1 MKWWQQQMAHNEWS
15 YDTAQPPLVY
25 NAKVGGKKRRVVS
38 VATMEGVWFCYD
50 AATGQP
56 IYQRVKV
63 IDRTEHPPLAAR
75 ASRSPSSRRRSA
87 A

>member
-1 MKWWQQQMAHNEWS
+1 MTGRQKWWRQQMAHNEWA

-25 NAKVGGKKRRVVS
+25 NARVGGKRRRIVS

-50 AATGQP
+50 AATGRP

-63 IDRTEHPPLAAR
+63 IYRT
-75 ASRSPSSRRRSA
+75 
-87 A
+87 